1 MLEPSDVLI
10 VTVCVHVCVCSDTGD
25 MGGTVSSDCDS
36 QRSSVSYEEGTY
48 DGRQGSVTYSCR
60 DDEAMMKS
68 AASGTAAAAAAAGAS
83 ASVMHDERYQQP
95 YVISLLCLLLR
106 VALSDLSV
114 HTRQAENHLVLVI
127 ILIITIY
134 IIFSDGV

>member
-1 MLEPSDVLI
+1 
-10 VTVCVHVCVCSDTGD
+10 
-25 MGGTVSSDCDS
+25 
-36 QRSSVSYEEGTY
+36 
-48 DGRQGSVTYSCR
+48 
-60 DDEAMMKS
+60 MMKS
-68 AASGTAAAAAAAGAS
+68 AASGTVAAAAAAAGAS